1 LVFEPR
7 KSGDV
12 IRVAF
17 TLIGGD
23 SWTGGYN
30 YLLNLLRALSAHASG
45 RVQPVLYLGDD
56 LDEKHVAPFARLAG
70 IEVVRT
76 PCFRQALNSRRLRDA
91 ISTGSDQSAVNE
103 FREHRIDVI
112 FEAARYYGWR
122 VRTPA
127 IAWIPDFQHRYLK
140 QLFGFKGYWR
150 REFGFR
156 AQVLSGRQ
164 VMLSSEDA
172 RQDCERFYPA
182 TRGRTH
188 VVHFAIPSPL
198 ETDPSEV
205 EAISARYGLS
215 DGFFFLP
222 NQFWVHK
229 NHEVVIE
236 ALRLLSARG
245 IDVAVAA
252 SGLQVDPRQPGHF
265 QRLKMLVQGAGLE
278 RSFAFLGLIPHDH
291 VLALMRA
298 SSALINPSRF
308 EGWSTTVEEA
318 KATGTPM
325 ILSSLAVHKEQAQ
338 DKALYFEKDSPEQL
352 ARILETFDPLTAKQR
367 LLLAQKARIAAANAV
382 RLFAEQFSKLAESMA
397 RPQASSA
404 RRSESGPLSGTRR
417 RDSGGTN
424 EPDRP

>member
-1 LVFEPR
+1 
-7 KSGDV
+7 V

-45 RVQPVLYLGDD
+45 RVQPVLYFGDD
-56 LDEKHVAPFARLAG
+56 LDDELVAPFAALAG
-70 IEVVRT
+70 IVIVRS
-76 PCFRQALNSRRLRDA
+76 PSFRQTLNSRRLRDA
-91 ISTGSDQSAVNE
+91 ILTGLDQSAARE
-103 FREHRIDVI
+103 FDAHGVDVI

-140 QLFGFKGYWR
+140 RLFGFKSYWR

-156 AQVLSGRQ
+156 AQVLSRRQ

-172 RQDCERFYPA
+172 RQDCERLYPA

-198 ETDPSEV
+198 EMAPSEIH
-205 EAISARYGLS
+205 AIAAQYGLS
-215 DGFFFLP
+215 GGFFFLP

-229 NHEVVIE
+229 NHELVID
-236 ALRLLSARG
+236 ALQLLSARG
-245 IDVAVAA
+245 IEVAIAA

-265 QRLKMLVQGAGLE
+265 QRIKMLIEEAGLE
-278 RSFAFLGLIPHDH
+278 RSFVLLGLIPHDH

-298 SSALINPSRF
+298 SSALINPSEF

-338 DKALYFEKDSPEQL
+338 DKALYFDKDSPEQL
-352 ARILETFDPLTAKQR
+352 ARILETFDPLTAQQR
-367 LLLAQKARIAAANAV
+367 LLLAHKSGIAAADAV
-382 RLFAEQFSKLAESMA
+382 RRFADQFSELTEAVVRPHGSSDKRTASRPLAGP
-397 RPQASSA
+397 RP
-404 RRSESGPLSGTRR
+404 RT
-417 RDSGGTN
+417 SGGTD
-424 EPDRP
+424 ERDRP